1 MMLLTIVAMA
11 QAAVPPV
18 LGTLPKQSLPD
29 KGCAAYLWAVQDQ
42 RFVAMVEPG
51 RLRIMLDG
59 KSTDLAA
66 AEAGGGGTL
75 GLASTTRYAGAG
87 VTATL
92 DMTITQRETLQ
103 DGAIVSDASIRL
115 TRGDQDEIV
124 VPVGGLVGCAPAA
137 R

>member
-51 RLRIMLDG
+51 RLRVMLDG
-59 KSTDLAA
+59 KQADLPA
-66 AEAGGGGTL
+66 AEAGGTPRWGWRARPVMPGR
-75 GLASTTRYAGAG
+75 ASPPRWT
-87 VTATL
+87 
-92 DMTITQRETLQ
+92 
-103 DGAIVSDASIRL
+103 
-115 TRGDQDEIV
+115 
-124 VPVGGLVGCAPAA
+124 
-137 R
+137 